1 MEEITNTA
9 VEQEQTSDS
18 FMEGWDDE
26 PVADAADQPEETTE
40 EAKPEEAT
48 PETKSETTAENAT
61 ETADNAEQAQ
71 AETQQQE
78 NPPADAPKVWTLRY
92 MDQDKQ
98 VGEADM
104 VILAQKGMDY
114 DRIRGKYDEAKPVM
128 ELFGA
133 FAKQAGMSISDYVAH
148 IRIQA
153 KQSQGMSEAE
163 AKRSIDLEDR
173 EAAVSAKEAEET
185 QRRQAANQ
193 AQKARN
199 DADARRRADI
209 AEFQKTFPDAAKDP
223 KSIPAEVWADVRNG
237 STLVAAYAK
246 YAVAQANA
254 KANAAEQRAE
264 TTSQNQKNAG
274 RSTGSMKSAGENLN
288 SKDPFLEGWGD

>member
-1 MEEITNTA
+1 MEETTNTA

-26 PVADAADQPEETTE
+26 PAADAADQPEE
-40 EAKPEEAT
+40 
-48 PETKSETTAENAT
+48 AT
-61 ETADNAEQAQ
+61 ETEAAPEQAEP
-71 AETQQQE
+71 ETQSETAPEADTSGQTQQE
-78 NPPADAPKVWTLRY
+78 KPKEDAPKVWTLRH
-92 MDQDKQ
+92 MDEVKQ

-104 VILAQKGMDY
+104 VVLAQKGMDY
-114 DRIRGKYDEAKPVM
+114 DRIREKYDESKPVM

-133 FAKQAGMSISDYVAH
+133 FARQAGMSVQDYVAH
-148 IRIQA
+148 IRLQA
-153 KQSQGMSEAE
+153 KQSQGMSTEE

-173 EAAVSAKEAEET
+173 EAAVSAKEAEEA
-185 QRRQAANQ
+185 QRQQAAAQALQ
-193 AQKARN
+193 AQN
-199 DADARRRADI
+199 TADARRRADV

-246 YAVAQANA
+246 YTVAQA
-254 KANAAEQRAE
+254 KAAQQAAEQRAE
-264 TTSQNQKNAG
+264 STAQNQKNAV

>member
-1 MEEITNTA
+1 MEETTNTA

-26 PVADAADQPEETTE
+26 PAADAADQPEEAAE
-40 EAKPEEAT
+40 EGAEPEQAE
-48 PETKSETTAENAT
+48 PETKSETAPG
-61 ETADNAEQAQ
+61 ADTSGQD
-71 AETQQQE
+71 QQE
-78 NPPADAPKVWTLRY
+78 KPKEDAPKVWTLRH
-92 MDQDKQ
+92 MDEVKQ

-114 DRIRGKYDEAKPVM
+114 DRIREKYEESKPVM
-128 ELFGA
+128 ELFGG
-133 FAKQAGMSISDYVAH
+133 FAKQAGMSVQDYVAR
-148 IRIQA
+148 IRFQA
-153 KQSQGMSEAE
+153 KQAQGLSEAE

-173 EAAVSAKEAEET
+173 EAAVSAKEAEEA
-185 QRRQAANQ
+185 QRQQAAAQALQ
-193 AQKARN
+193 AQN
-199 DADARRRADI
+199 TADARRRADV

-246 YAVAQANA
+246 YTVAQA
-254 KANAAEQRAE
+254 KAAQQAAEQRAE
-264 TTSQNQKNAG
+264 STAQNQKNAV

>member
-26 PVADAADQPEETTE
+26 PAADAADQPEEATE
-40 EAKPEEAT
+40 EMTPAAEPENQSETATDTEA
-48 PETKSETTAENAT
+48 ETTAQ
-61 ETADNAEQAQ
+61 EQADTSGQ
-71 AETQQQE
+71 TQQQE
-78 NPPADAPKVWTLRY
+78 TPPADAPKVWTLRY

-114 DRIRGKYDEAKPVM
+114 DRIREKYEESKPVM
-128 ELFGA
+128 ELFGG
-133 FAKQAGMSISDYVAH
+133 FAKQAGMSVQDYVAR
-148 IRIQA
+148 IRFQA
-153 KQSQGMSEAE
+153 KQAQGMSTEE

-173 EAAVSAKEAEET
+173 EAAVSAKEAAEA
-185 QRRQAANQ
+185 QRQQEAAQARQAQNS
-193 AQKARN
+193 
-199 DADARRRADI
+199 ADARRQADI

-237 STLVAAYAK
+237 SSLVSAYAR

-254 KANAAEQRAE
+254 KAQAAEQKAE
-264 TTSQNQKNAG
+264 TTSQNQRNAG
-274 RSTGSMKSAGENLN
+274 RSTGSMRSAGENIE
-288 SKDPFLEGWGD
+288 SKDPFLSGWDE